1 MEELEAS
8 YGDRITDYNQLG
20 YFILYNS
27 SGGQKSK
34 ISFLD
39 QDQGVLWPCC
49 PRRYH
54 WKSYFFIFQ
63 PCE

>member
-8 YGDRITDYNQLG
+8 YGDSITDYNQLG
-20 YFILYNS
+20 YFIFYNS

-39 QDQGVLWPCC
+39 QDQGVL
-49 PRRYH
+49 
-54 WKSYFFIFQ
+54 
-63 PCE
+63 